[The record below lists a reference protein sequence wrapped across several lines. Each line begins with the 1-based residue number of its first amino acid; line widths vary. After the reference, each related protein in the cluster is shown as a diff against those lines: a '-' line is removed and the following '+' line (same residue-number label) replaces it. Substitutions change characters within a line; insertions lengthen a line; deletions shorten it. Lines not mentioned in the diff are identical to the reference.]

1 MDIIATIGPTL
12 ETYNDIKKAIQK
24 GVNTFRLGLGY
35 RSRDIISFIK
45 IIRKVEKDINKKVFI
60 MIDLPSSRPRISN
73 KVNINI
79 KKDDIIY
86 IVDKKNNEQFNI
98 NEISINDF
106 NDTLQNIT
114 QGSIITFLDGNL
126 KFIVSEIQ
134 DNKIKLICIDGQE
147 ILKESNSLTV
157 MDRKNP
163 YRLIVDDDITFFNKL
178 NKEDLTIDW
187 IAFSFAQT
195 QSQILEA
202 KKIIKNLHLIKTP
215 KVIAKI
221 ETKQALFQLN
231 SMASVV
237 DGFMVARG
245 DLAVNLDFQPLVA
258 EAQQQIVEICHK
270 YNLYSIIATELLESF
285 VDNGTLS
292 RSEISD
298 LSLSI
303 SQIPSALQLGKE
315 TVYSQRPFEAID
327 TLKEFIDYEVYR
339 KELYKYNLPFK
350 KNKRNKN
357 LIVAIEGAN
366 GSGKSTL
373 CKILSKH
380 FNSKIRFG
388 VPDLFLTKEL
398 KEKMIID
405 ANWYSSSLFF
415 ISGAIEQIKEFRK
428 NGDKI
433 IISDRSIWS
442 TLSVQTSQNPKRLKA
457 LIDVAY
463 NIEEVNIEPDI
474 TIILRADYETCRDR
488 IKQKSKDEQKLDS
501 LVDSAKFYQKED
513 QFYNW
518 LTFQRDNIISID
530 VNNISIEN
538 LSKYVIDL
546 IEIKYKEMVDDKI
559 NN

>member
-73 KVNINI
+73 QVSINI

-86 IVDKKNNEQFNI
+86 IVNKKTNEQFNI

-270 YNLYSIIATELLESF
+270 YNLYSIIATELLENF

-303 SQIPSALQLGKE
+303 SQMPSALQLGKE

-327 TLKEFIDYEVYR
+327 TLKEFIDYEIYR

-380 FNSKIRFG
+380 FKSKIRFG

-428 NGDKI
+428 SNDKI
-433 IISDRSIWS
+433 IISDRSLWS
-442 TLSVQTSQNPKRLKA
+442 TLSVQTSQNPKRIKA

-463 NIEEVNIEPDI
+463 NIEEIDIEPDI
-474 TIILRADYETCRDR
+474 TIILRADYKTCRDR
-488 IKQKSKDEQKLDS
+488 IKQKSKDEQRLDS
-501 LVDSAKFYQKED
+501 LVDSAKFYQKEE

-518 LTFQRDNIISID
+518 LTFQRDNIINID

-538 LSKYVIDL
+538 LSKYAIDL

-559 NN
+559 SN